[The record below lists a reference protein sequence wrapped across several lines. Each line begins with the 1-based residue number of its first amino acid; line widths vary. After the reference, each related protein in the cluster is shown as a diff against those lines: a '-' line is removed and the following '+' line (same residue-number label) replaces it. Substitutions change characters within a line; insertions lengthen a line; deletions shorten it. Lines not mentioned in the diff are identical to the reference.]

1 MTAHHR
7 NTWARKS
14 LAVAAVLLLSVPS
27 AVGVQRALA
36 PTRGDVAAWLAA
48 AGFEAVYLAVALLVL
63 TPTLRRYAQR
73 VALGAVLTAISLNS
87 IADYAA
93 RVPGGLAS
101 WAEAQRLFD
110 PLGLTLAIAESVPLA
125 ALAYAMATLL
135 HRLAETDDHADAPVT
150 PVTPATPTA
159 PTWDAAPTLNLAR
172 EQAYPEPTLIAEPS
186 LLPTIVPV
194 PESFVAGND
203 FKTPAATVYRCR
215 HCGADGLTK
224 SEQLSHGRRHAAE
237 RRKTEVLAS

>member
-1 MTAHHR
+1 MTGLASMTSINR

-63 TPTLRRYAQR
+63 TPALRRYAQR

-93 RVPGGLAS
+93 RVPGGLSS

-110 PLGLTLAIAESVPLA
+110 PLGLALAIAESVPLA

-135 HRLAETDDHADAPVT
+135 HRLAEADDGQSERPEQPAPVL
-150 PVTPATPTA
+150 AY
-159 PTWDAAPTLNLAR
+159 AR
-172 EQAYPEPTLIAEPS
+172 ELPIEQPYPAPVLVEQPAMTS
-186 LLPTIVPV
+186 L
-194 PESFVAGND
+194 VAGND
-203 FKTPAATVYRCR
+203 GNADDAPVAPVRAYTCR
-215 HCGADGLTK
+215 HCGAVGLTK
-224 SEQLSHGRRHAAE
+224 AEQLAHGRKHAAE
-237 RRKTEVLAS
+237 RRAQAQEGGQS

>member
-36 PTRGDVAAWLAA
+36 PTRGGVAAWLAA

-63 TPTLRRYAQR
+63 TPALRRYAQR

-110 PLGLTLAIAESVPLA
+110 PLGLALAVAESVPLA

-135 HRLAETDDHADAPVT
+135 HRLAEADDQAVEAPALT
-150 PVTPATPTA
+150 MTLARELPPEQPY
-159 PTWDAAPTLNLAR
+159 PAPTLV
-172 EQAYPEPTLIAEPS
+172 EQPMAAEPAS
-186 LLPTIVPV
+186 L
-194 PESFVAGND
+194 VAGNSSNA
-203 FKTPAATVYRCR
+203 PAPVYQCR
-215 HCGADGLTK
+215 HCGAEGLTK
-224 SEQLSHGRRHAAE
+224 AEQLAHGRKHAAE
-237 RRKTEVLAS
+237 RRAAQAQEGGQQ

>member
-1 MTAHHR
+1 MTSHNR

-63 TPTLRRYAQR
+63 TPALRRYAQR

-110 PLGLTLAIAESVPLA
+110 PLGLALAVAESVPLA

-135 HRLAETDDHADAPVT
+135 HRLAEADEHAA
-150 PVTPATPTA
+150 PTA
-159 PTWDAAPTLNLAR
+159 PTWEAAPTLALAR
-172 EQAYPEPTLIAEPS
+172 EQSYPEPTLVAPMGAPMGAEAES
-186 LLPTIVPV
+186 LPATN
-194 PESFVAGND
+194 ESNA
-203 FKTPAATVYRCR
+203 PAATVYRCR
-215 HCGADGLTK
+215 HCDAEGLTK
-224 SEQLSHGRRHAAE
+224 AEQLAHGRRHAAE
-237 RRKTEVLAS
+237 RRQAEAQAQEGGH